1 MMNFYDDLHEWLM
14 QQIVAPLFFD
24 LDLMNYIEESSL
36 GLDWFMLGV
45 IQLIII
51 AFIFRPLE
59 TKELK
64 QSGMDDRGEIAIRSD
79 IVYSFFHRLGLFRL
93 FFFLTLEP
101 IFIEFGSLLHD
112 LRFQR
117 LNLENLI
124 PGISSLPLLSFLI
137 YLIILD
143 FVDYLYHRLS
153 HRFNW
158 WWQLHALHHSQRYLT
173 TWSDNRNHLIDDLLK
188 AVVFSSVA
196 LMIGIEPSQFVLL
209 LALSHLIQSWQHGY
223 FLSKFH
229 FLKYLIVTPSFHR
242 YHHAMRLGYE
252 LPGKP
257 GVLGGCNFGVLF
269 PWWDLLFQTAVFD
282 SSYHPTGV
290 DSIEPANNLLKQ
302 QLQFFQRSLHEIKK
316 SLSQKGTL

>member
-1 MMNFYDDLHEWLM
+1 MNFYDDLHEWLM

-64 QSGMDDRGEIAIRSD
+64 QSGMDGRGEIAIRSD
-79 IVYSFFHRLGLFRL
+79 IIYSFFHRLGLFRL

-101 IFIEFGSLLHD
+101 IFIGFGSLLHD